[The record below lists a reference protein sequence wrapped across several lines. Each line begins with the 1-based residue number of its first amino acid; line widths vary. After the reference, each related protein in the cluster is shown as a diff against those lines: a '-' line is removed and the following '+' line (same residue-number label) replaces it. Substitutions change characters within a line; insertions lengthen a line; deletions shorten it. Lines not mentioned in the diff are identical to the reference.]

1 MVYSKAREGQSPTE
15 IHEWSLMNFTEF
27 VVNCA
32 QTSWMNS
39 MHTQCI
45 IDVLLKPPNSLFF
58 LENGQFFFKVGMQR
72 K

>member
-39 MHTQCI
+39 RQ
-45 IDVLLKPPNSLFF
+45 KPEEIGLGNL
-58 LENGQFFFKVGMQR
+58 
-72 K
+72 